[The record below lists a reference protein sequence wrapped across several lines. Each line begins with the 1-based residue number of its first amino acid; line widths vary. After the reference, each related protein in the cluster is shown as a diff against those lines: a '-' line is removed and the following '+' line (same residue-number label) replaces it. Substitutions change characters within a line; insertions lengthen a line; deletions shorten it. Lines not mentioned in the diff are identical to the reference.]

1 MYISSKASDI
11 LALQARK
18 MQSHVCLTPRRPLPR
33 VNYLFRRV
41 PYLPTSTSCRP
52 MAASCQSRTDRSFFS
67 KSKNANFD
75 ASTTTTTTTTVTR
88 RVTVVAQAAPDLR
101 IRALK
106 STVHPPAPQPTPEPS
121 ETTGS
126 KKRKSAEPPSQVTK
140 KARKSSPPE
149 SSVTDRRMSTEVHP
163 SPSHLTEPQP
173 SSSSSSRRSSRH
185 GSAARSHTPLR
196 PARESRSR
204 STSVFPTEVP
214 APRNCWIREDGRPGP
229 GFLSSEIVVSR
240 LMRFYVPRTSI
251 YLFCLCYPFYC
262 PTVFSESVPC

>member
-1 MYISSKASDI
+1 
-11 LALQARK
+11 
-18 MQSHVCLTPRRPLPR
+18 
-33 VNYLFRRV
+33 
-41 PYLPTSTSCRP
+41 

-149 SSVTDRRMSTEVHP
+149 SSVTDPLLVLLQPTFKP
-163 SPSHLTEPQP
+163 SWLRGALP
-173 SSSSSSRRSSRH
+173 
-185 GSAARSHTPLR
+185 HTI
-196 PARESRSR
+196 
-204 STSVFPTEVP
+204 T
-214 APRNCWIREDGRPGP
+214 PGA
-229 GFLSSEIVVSR
+229 
-240 LMRFYVPRTSI
+240 
-251 YLFCLCYPFYC
+251 
-262 PTVFSESVPC
+262 